1 MKKLLLVAALAALS
15 LNAAAGGVD
24 VSVYTRK
31 DQFTDIRISPGGQ
44 YFAATLP
51 MEDRSVLAVIE
62 RQTGKLTG
70 TFRLPRDNYI
80 ADFEWVGPERVVLSA
95 AEKFGSLDEPQPT
108 GELFAMNADG
118 GKAEMLVGYRT
129 QDGGLGTNI
138 KPKKG
143 NDRIWAYLIP
153 TPVGDGRT
161 ALISAQPYSRDP
173 HSTAE
178 RIDAFTGRMQRVAIA
193 PMRNARFATDN
204 QGVVRFTW
212 GSNSDNI
219 RHLYYRT
226 GDGAAWDLVTIEKD
240 GLFEVP
246 VGFSADNQTVYLQV
260 EQPSG
265 PDAIVAMDLAT
276 RKRTQVLRDDRADPW
291 RIIYRN
297 NTRVPIGAYF
307 SDGRL
312 HSDFFEREAPEARL
326 QKSLEAA
333 FAGQGV
339 VVTSQTNDGS
349 LALVQVYSDQNPG
362 DFYLFD
368 TKARKAAHV
377 LAKREWFDPAQQAT
391 SKPIEVKA
399 RDGMLLHG
407 YITTPN
413 GSNGRNLPLVVMPH
427 GGPIDVQDHWEFDSD
442 AQLLS
447 AAGYA
452 VLQLNYRGSSGYG
465 KSYVSAGAREWGGRM
480 QDDLT
485 DATRWAIAEGI
496 ADKGRIC
503 LYGASY
509 GAYASLMGVAK
520 EPDLY
525 KCAVG
530 YVGVYDLPKMIAD
543 DTRDSRR
550 SGNWL
555 REWVGDPAA
564 LGDVSPNRLADR
576 IKVPVFL
583 AAGGEDRVAPIEHSR
598 MMESAL
604 RKAGVPVETLYYDT
618 EAHGFYTQEHRQAF
632 YTQLLAFLSRSLGG
646 AVATTG
652 AGAAE
657 AKAAK

>member
-1 MKKLLLVAALAALS
+1 MTV
-15 LNAAAGGVD
+15 
-24 VSVYTRK
+24 
-31 DQFTDIRISPGGQ
+31 
-44 YFAATLP
+44 
-51 MEDRSVLAVIE
+51 
-62 RQTGKLTG
+62 
-70 TFRLPRDNYI
+70 
-80 ADFEWVGPERVVLSA
+80 
-95 AEKFGSLDEPQPT
+95 
-108 GELFAMNADG
+108 
-118 GKAEMLVGYRT
+118 
-129 QDGGLGTNI
+129 
-138 KPKKG
+138 
-143 NDRIWAYLIP
+143 
-153 TPVGDGRT
+153 
-161 ALISAQPYSRDP
+161 
-173 HSTAE
+173 
-178 RIDAFTGRMQRVAIA
+178 
-193 PMRNARFATDN
+193 
-204 QGVVRFTW
+204 
-212 GSNSDNI
+212 
-219 RHLYYRT
+219 
-226 GDGAAWDLVTIEKD
+226 EKD

-312 HSDFFEREAPEARL
+312 HSDFFDREAPEARL

-391 SKPIEVKA
+391 SKSIEVKA

-480 QDDLT
+480 QD
-485 DATRWAIAEGI
+485 ASPMPRAGSSPKASPTRA
-496 ADKGRIC
+496 
-503 LYGASY
+503 AS
-509 GAYASLMGVAK
+509 ACTA
-520 EPDLY
+520 
-525 KCAVG
+525 
-530 YVGVYDLPKMIAD
+530 
-543 DTRDSRR
+543 
-550 SGNWL
+550 
-555 REWVGDPAA
+555 
-564 LGDVSPNRLADR
+564 
-576 IKVPVFL
+576 
-583 AAGGEDRVAPIEHSR
+583 
-598 MMESAL
+598 
-604 RKAGVPVETLYYDT
+604 
-618 EAHGFYTQEHRQAF
+618 QAMAR
-632 YTQLLAFLSRSLGG
+632 TPR
-646 AVATTG
+646 
-652 AGAAE
+652 
-657 AKAAK
+657 